1 MVFDFKNNYISVLF
15 YFLRDRVYINI
26 LYGYFGNLP
35 ASLVSHIVNE
45 EKLSK
50 EEIKQLKDLIE
61 MLGLMA
67 QLS

>member
-1 MVFDFKNNYISVLF
+1 VVPAFKNNYISVLF
-15 YFLRDRVYINI
+15 YFLRDRVSINI
-26 LYGYFGNLP
+26 LCGYFGNSP

-61 MLGLMA
+61 KME
-67 QLS
+67 